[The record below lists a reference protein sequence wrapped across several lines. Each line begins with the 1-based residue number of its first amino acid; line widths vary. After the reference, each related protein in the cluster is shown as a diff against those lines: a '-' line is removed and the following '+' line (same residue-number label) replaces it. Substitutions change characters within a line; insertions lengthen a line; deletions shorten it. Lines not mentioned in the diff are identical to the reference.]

1 MADRKRSHVWLYFSC
16 TDSSDAMCD
25 VCGKTVKYSGNT
37 TNLAKH
43 LRLNHKSEY
52 DDIMKRRSE
61 EEVQGE
67 KTPRAAALTRSL
79 GEMIVRDLQPMSV
92 VEDEGF
98 QAFVKALDPRYKLPS
113 RKKMT
118 ETYLVNMFD
127 ECKDKVRATLQNAP
141 SVVLTTDMWT
151 SVSTEAYLTVTCH
164 VIENWQTKDF
174 VLETAI
180 FHGHTKA
187 TEKLRAVQQQMQIAE
202 HKLIQSVETR
212 WNSVFYMLDRLHEQH
227 EAVTTV
233 LCLLG
238 RSELCINVG
247 ELSLITQ
254 TVDALRPFE
263 EMTREVSSEK
273 YVSVS
278 KVIPLVSLL
287 QRACKHQGSS
297 VATQLAQQCQRRFA
311 GIETN
316 HSLAASTFLDA
327 RFKHLGFQDKN
338 NAEGMKNDFPLM
350 PSSQSPELASDSA
363 ATKVGLWADF
373 DTQVAS
379 SQHHR
384 SATTDVIIEMRR
396 YSEEKLIPRD
406 KEDPLVWWQE
416 HHQTFPGLSKLAVK
430 YLGIVATSVPAERM
444 FSKAGEV
451 VSKKRN
457 RLKGKTVNMLLFL
470 NKNL

>member
-52 DDIMKRRSE
+52 DDIMKQRSE
-61 EEVQGE
+61 EEVQDDS
-67 KTPRAAALTRSL
+67 PRAAALTRSL

-174 VLETAI
+174 VLEMAI
-180 FHGHTKA
+180 FHGQHTADNISSELKRITDEWGLTDKVMAVVTDNGANMVAAVHKAGWRHYPCFAHTLNLVVKDSLKAVPEVVPILGKCSAIVSFFHHSTKA

-202 HKLIQSVETR
+202 HKLIQSVQTR

-338 NAEGMKNDFPLM
+338 NAEGMKNDFPL
-350 PSSQSPELASDSA
+350 S
-363 ATKVGLWADF
+363 
-373 DTQVAS
+373 
-379 SQHHR
+379 
-384 SATTDVIIEMRR
+384 
-396 YSEEKLIPRD
+396 
-406 KEDPLVWWQE
+406 
-416 HHQTFPGLSKLAVK
+416 
-430 YLGIVATSVPAERM
+430 
-444 FSKAGEV
+444 
-451 VSKKRN
+451 
-457 RLKGKTVNMLLFL
+457 
-470 NKNL
+470 

>member
-1 MADRKRSHVWLYFSC
+1 MAVV
-16 TDSSDAMCD
+16 TDNGANMVAAVHKAGWRHYPCFAHTLNLVVKDSLKA
-25 VCGKTVKYSGNT
+25 VPEVVQILGKCST
-37 TNLAKH
+37 
-43 LRLNHKSEY
+43 
-52 DDIMKRRSE
+52 
-61 EEVQGE
+61 
-67 KTPRAAALTRSL
+67 
-79 GEMIVRDLQPMSV
+79 IVS
-92 VEDEGF
+92 F
-98 QAFVKALDPRYKLPS
+98 
-113 RKKMT
+113 
-118 ETYLVNMFD
+118 
-127 ECKDKVRATLQNAP
+127 
-141 SVVLTTDMWT
+141 
-151 SVSTEAYLTVTCH
+151 
-164 VIENWQTKDF
+164 
-174 VLETAI
+174 
-180 FHGHTKA
+180 FHHSTKA
-187 TEKLRAVQQQMQIAE
+187 TEKLRAVQQQMKIAE

-227 EAVTTV
+227 EVVTTV

-247 ELSLITQ
+247 ELSIITQ

-263 EMTREVSSEK
+263 EVTREVSSEK

-327 RFKHLGFQDKN
+327 RFKYLGFQDKN
-338 NAEGMKNDFPLM
+338 NAEGMKKRLSSELKEVYQTVESTPTPTPSSALHTSSSASA
-350 PSSQSPELASDSA
+350 PSSQSPALAPDSA

-406 KEDPLVWWQE
+406 KDPLVWWQE